1 MSINSHKMPIHF
13 YKRLD
18 NYHSSY
24 YYSINL
30 NDLFRYIDIGAYIME
45 LLEEIKALEEIG
57 IVVFIDSFADRLPV
71 LTEEVE

>member
-1 MSINSHKMPIHF
+1 
-13 YKRLD
+13 
-18 NYHSSY
+18 
-24 YYSINL
+24 
-30 NDLFRYIDIGAYIME
+30 ME